1 MKQTKKRASLI
12 GVILFLIVI
21 TFALSSRFFSKY
33 DKASNNPITSSKF
46 SLDTIVT
53 ITVYNN
59 EDSKYVDKCFDIINK
74 YDNMFST
81 SKANSDIS
89 KINTNPNK
97 FVHVHKDTI
106 EVLKSSIKTAQQ
118 TNGLFDPTIGKL
130 TDLWNISELAKNAKN
145 KNNEVSANNIPSA
158 EKIHS
163 LVPHINYK
171 NIKIQD
177 DSVMLCDSNAKID
190 LGGIA
195 KGYIADKI
203 KLYFNKCP
211 LKNKAI
217 INLGGNILTINK
229 SSSDTF
235 NIGIQK
241 PFSATNSTIGKIKI
255 SNSSIVTSGI
265 YERFFKCNNKIYHH
279 ILNTSTGYPVD
290 NNLEE
295 VTIITPKSTNADA
308 LSTSVFSMGLKNGK
322 NYIESLKNT
331 EAIFVTKDKKV
342 YLTNGIKDFELTDSA
357 YTIQ

>member
-1 MKQTKKRASLI
+1 M
-12 GVILFLIVI
+12 
-21 TFALSSRFFSKY
+21 
-33 DKASNNPITSSKF
+33 
-46 SLDTIVT
+46 DTIVT

-74 YDNMFST
+74 YDHMFST

-195 KGYIADKI
+195 KGYIADRI
-203 KLYFNKCP
+203 KEYLESRGVKH
-211 LKNKAI
+211 AI
-217 INLGGNILTINK
+217 LSFGGNIVAIGK
-229 SSSDTF
+229 KPDGSDWKV
-235 NIGIQK
+235 GIQDIDK
-241 PFSATNSTIGKIKI
+241 PTGEHMLVSRNSGGST
-255 SNSSIVTSGI
+255 VTSGI
-265 YERFFKCNNKIYHH
+265 YERGFDLNGVRYHH
-279 ILNTSTGYPVD
+279 LLSSETGWPVQ
-290 NNLEE
+290 NELAS
-295 VTIITPKSTNADA
+295 VTIFSQSSMEGDA
-308 LSTSVFSMGLKNGK
+308 LSTTAFVLGTEEGLKL
-322 NYIESLKNT
+322 IESLDGT
-331 EAIFVTKDKKV
+331 EAVFITRDRKV
-342 YLTNGIKDFELTDSA
+342 ISSTGAESYLLK
-357 YTIQ
+357 